1 MPSSLY
7 IFTDIIVLCNLSTGK
22 EMLSITVVGFL
33 YTLGLISPGN
43 NSLRL
48 TAVSGKLLLAATAI
62 CGWLL
67 RLSAAWG

>member
-1 MPSSLY
+1 
-7 IFTDIIVLCNLSTGK
+7 
-22 EMLSITVVGFL
+22 
-33 YTLGLISPGN
+33 
-43 NSLRL
+43 LRL